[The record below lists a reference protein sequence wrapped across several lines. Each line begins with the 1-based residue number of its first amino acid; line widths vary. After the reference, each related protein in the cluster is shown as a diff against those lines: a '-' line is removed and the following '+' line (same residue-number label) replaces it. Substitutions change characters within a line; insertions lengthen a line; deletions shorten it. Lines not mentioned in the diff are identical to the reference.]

1 MVSRISIINHYRP
14 QIEYGETADWRE
26 VAEFLEARTTLS
38 KTDIIATLTGLQ
50 DAVLHFN
57 SQGRGVN
64 LEGLGTYLPN
74 INYQGE
80 IDAAHRLD
88 RRLKRRLNNGSFSGK
103 IRNKKNI
110 GKTVEEVVALWNAE
124 HPDDPVTP

>member
-1 MVSRISIINHYRP
+1 M
-14 QIEYGETADWRE
+14 
-26 VAEFLEARTTLS
+26 AEFLEARTTLS

-50 DAVLHFN
+50 DAVLFFN
-57 SQGRGVN
+57 LQGRGVK

-88 RRLKRRLNNGSFSGK
+88 RRLKRGLNTNSFSGK
-103 IRNKKNI
+103 IRNKRNI
-110 GKTVEEVVALWNAE
+110 GKTSQQIVDLWNAE
-124 HPDDPVTP
+124 NPENPVLY

>member
-1 MVSRISIINHYRP
+1 MASPISALNHYRP
-14 QIEYGETADWRE
+14 QIEYGETAGWRE

-50 DAVLHFN
+50 DAVLYFN
-57 SQGRGVN
+57 VQGRGVK

-88 RRLKRRLNNGSFSGK
+88 RRLKRQLNNGSFSGK

-110 GKTVEEVVALWNAE
+110 GKTVEQVVAMWNAE
-124 HPDDPVTP
+124 HPDDPVLY

>member
-1 MVSRISIINHYRP
+1 MASRISALNHYRP

-26 VAEFLEARTTLS
+26 VAELMAARSTLS
-38 KTDIIATLTGLQ
+38 TSDVIGVLTGLQ

-57 SQGRGVN
+57 LRGRGVK

-80 IDAAHRLD
+80 LDVAHRLD
-88 RRLKRRLNNGSFSGK
+88 RRLKRALNNGSFSGR

-110 GKTVEEVVALWNAE
+110 GKSAAEVIALWNAE
-124 HPDDPVTP
+124 HPDDPVIY

>member
-1 MVSRISIINHYRP
+1 MASRISALNHYRP
-14 QIEYGETADWRE
+14 QIEYGETAGWRE

-57 SQGRGVN
+57 LQGRGVK

-88 RRLKRRLNNGSFSGK
+88 RRLKRQLNNGSFSGK

-110 GKTVEEVVALWNAE
+110 GKTVAQVVAMWNAE
-124 HPDDPVTP
+124 HPDDPVLY